1 MAWLIAGRT
10 AARNVEAD
18 SSKKTSRQTVY
29 EATLSSAAPS
39 SLWTTTLSASLMAVA
54 PCAALWRAVTGMAR
68 RRGSNARSGPP
79 NRTRDAETP
88 RHGARGA
95 LGQLVHTVSGFQSR
109 QRSRLQVTFRESYPI
124 PVSLRHARCSTDQ
137 ARRPPGYARPYRSLP
152 PPVDALVS

>member
-1 MAWLIAGRT
+1 MASRT
-10 AARNVEAD
+10 AARIVEAD

-39 SLWTTTLSASLMAVA
+39 SLWTTTPSASLMAVA

-88 RHGARGA
+88 WHGARGA

-137 ARRPPGYARPYRSLP
+137 ARRPGYARRCRSLP
-152 PPVDALVS
+152 PPADALVSQTV